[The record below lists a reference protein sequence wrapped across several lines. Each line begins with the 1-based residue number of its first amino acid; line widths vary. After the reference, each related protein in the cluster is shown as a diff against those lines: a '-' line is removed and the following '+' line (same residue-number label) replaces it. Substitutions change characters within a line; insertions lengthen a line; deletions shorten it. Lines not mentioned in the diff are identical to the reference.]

1 MKKVFGILLITLGI
15 ALMLYLVIY
24 VMLYGGIVQIINNI
38 NPLNGGNIAIGI
50 LRIIFC
56 SAAIIPGYIIFV
68 IGLKLFYD

>member
-56 SAAIIPGYIIFV
+56 EITIIPGYIIFV